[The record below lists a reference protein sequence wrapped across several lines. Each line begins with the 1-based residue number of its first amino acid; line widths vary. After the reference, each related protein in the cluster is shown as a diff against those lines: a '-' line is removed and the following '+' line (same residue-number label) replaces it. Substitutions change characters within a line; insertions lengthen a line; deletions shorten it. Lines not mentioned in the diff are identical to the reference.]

1 MKFVGPGLVMNQ
13 AANDSV
19 ERQYKTKGSG
29 MIPVYRN
36 RDKTVEGWACV
47 KCGAQDRSDHEHGP
61 HNGVCTCQKMIGYSF
76 DRELE
81 RGDYITRGTWVE
93 KSPGRKVYYPR
104 KVEKD

>member
-61 HNGVCTCQKMIGYSF
+61 HNGVCTCDKLMGPSELYRMNYDMIRWDSGQS
-76 DRELE
+76 R
-81 RGDYITRGTWVE
+81 T
-93 KSPGRKVYYPR
+93 S
-104 KVEKD
+104 